1 MKLSAGQ
8 VYSATET
15 INKLAAVK
23 LPLKGKYW
31 LARIAS
37 KLAPEFQVI
46 AEQRNELIKK
56 HGEEK
61 DGQLKL
67 ESALPVEKDGVKS
80 TIVNP
85 AYVAFLADF
94 ETLLAQEI
102 EVDCPKVALALLGD
116 GETDVDLTAL
126 LPFIEEPPKPKAVPK
141 GESA

>member
-8 VYSATET
+8 VYAGFET

-31 LARIAS
+31 LGRIAS

-61 DGQLKL
+61 DGQVKL
-67 ESALPVEKDGVKS
+67 EVTLTVETDGVKTS
-80 TIVNP
+80 VPNP
-85 AYVAFLADF
+85 AYALFLADL
-94 ETLLAQEI
+94 TVLLSQEI
-102 EVDCPKVALALLGD
+102 EVDCPKVALELLGD
-116 GETDVDLTAL
+116 GDLDVDLT
-126 LPFIEEPPKPKAVPK
+126 
-141 GESA
+141 

>member
-1 MKLSAGQ
+1 MKLTAGQ
-8 VYSATET
+8 VYQAVET

-31 LARIAS
+31 IGRIAA

-46 AEQRNELIKK
+46 AEQRNDLIKK

-67 ESALPVEKDGVKS
+67 ESTLPVEKDGVKS

-85 AYVAFLADF
+85 AYVAFLADL
-94 ETLLAQEI
+94 ETLMAQEI
-102 EVDCPKVALALLGD
+102 EVDCPTVKLELLGD

-126 LPFIEEPPKPKAVPK
+126 LPFIEEPDLKGMPKDGA
-141 GESA
+141 A

>member
-1 MKLSAGQ
+1 MKLTAGQ
-8 VYSATET
+8 VYQASET

-31 LARIAS
+31 ISRIAA
-37 KLAPEFQVI
+37 KLALEFQVI

-85 AYVAFLADF
+85 AYVAFLADL

-102 EVDCPKVALALLGD
+102 EVDCPKVALELLGD
-116 GETDVDLTAL
+116 GDTDVDLTAL
-126 LPFIEEPPKPKAVPK
+126 LPWIEEPVAAKPNAAKEV
-141 GESA
+141 

>member
-1 MKLSAGQ
+1 MKLTAGQ
-8 VYSATET
+8 VYAATET

-31 LARIAS
+31 IGRIAA

-46 AEQRNELIKK
+46 AEQRNELINK

-61 DGQLKL
+61 AGQMKL

-85 AYVAFLADF
+85 AYVAFLADL
-94 ETLLAQEI
+94 ETLMAQEI
-102 EVDCPKVALALLGD
+102 EVDCPTVKLELLGD

-126 LPFIEEPPKPKAVPK
+126 LPFIEEPKPDAAKEV
-141 GESA
+141 

>member
-1 MKLSAGQ
+1 MKLTAGQ
-8 VYSATET
+8 VYQAVET
-15 INKLAAVK
+15 LKKLEAVK

-31 LARIAS
+31 LGRIAS

-67 ESALPVEKDGVKS
+67 ESTLPVEKDGVKS

-85 AYVAFLADF
+85 AYVAFLADL
-94 ETLLAQEI
+94 ETLMAQEI
-102 EVDCPKVALALLGD
+102 EVDCPTVKLELLGD
-116 GETDVDLTAL
+116 GELDVDLTAL
-126 LPFIEEPPKPKAVPK
+126 LPWIEEPKIEPAA
-141 GESA
+141 S

>member
-31 LARIAS
+31 ISRIAA
-37 KLAPEFQVI
+37 KLAPELQVI

-67 ESALPVEKDGVKS
+67 ESALPEKDGVKS

-102 EVDCPKVALALLGD
+102 EVDCPTMKLELLGD

-126 LPFIEEPPKPKAVPK
+126 LPFIEEPGAAKEA
-141 GESA
+141 